1 MAEEKKDR
9 VTLEILEKILKK
21 VEKNEDVK
29 IVDFFSGPSSERGE
43 NWTSNM
49 IR

>member
-1 MAEEKKDR
+1 MEKEKKEIISAER
-9 VTLEILEKILKK
+9 LESILKK
-21 VEKNEDVK
+21 VEQNENVTIVK
-29 IVDFFSGPSSERGE
+29 FSFGPSSERGE